1 MEEVPYFKSIAQN
14 SNTISLLMCCALML
28 VFIAAFFP
36 SALIV
41 DNELGLKPEH
51 ILSAIISV
59 LMFLT
64 SVISILIANKSYLIS
79 KQANDLSEKVFQ
91 SQAEQLQSQEFYQLY
106 ERFEKRIKK
115 IEEEM
120 KVNIYTEGLILEYL
134 SAGRF
139 IRGKYQPSNQE
150 VEEIKSHNQILQVF
164 YKDIIQRGHDVRN
177 KTKGK
182 QLTES
187 WINQTFVDL
196 SILGPK
202 DPVFDSFLK
211 IPEEDLISIQ
221 GGARIC
227 TKKDNPLYYAKVHR
241 QIIASLLITMNRED
255 LVSQSE
261 GFRISNE
268 FLSDISKLILKNNNA

>member
-1 MEEVPYFKSIAQN
+1 MSHIKKIAQN

-36 SALIV
+36 SAFIA

-51 ILSAIISV
+51 ILSAFIS
-59 LMFLT
+59 LIMLLT
-64 SVISILIANKSYLIS
+64 TVITSCIAFKIS
-79 KQANDLSEKVFQ
+79 KQANELNERVFK
-91 SQAEQLQSQEFYQLY
+91 SQREQIESQEFSRLY

-150 VEEIKSHNQILQVF
+150 VEEIKSHNQILQDF
-164 YKDIIQRGHDVRN
+164 YNDIIKRGHDVRDEI
-177 KTKGK
+177 KGK

-187 WINQTFVDL
+187 WINQTFSAL
-196 SILGPK
+196 CILGPN

-221 GGARIC
+221 GGARIS

-241 QIIASLLITMNRED
+241 QIVTSLLITMNRED

-261 GFRISNE
+261 DFRISNE
-268 FLSDISKLILKNNNA
+268 FLSDISELIWKNNNV

>member
-1 MEEVPYFKSIAQN
+1 MS
-14 SNTISLLMCCALML
+14 CALML

-177 KTKGK
+177 ETKGK
-182 QLTES
+182 QLT
-187 WINQTFVDL
+187 
-196 SILGPK
+196 
-202 DPVFDSFLK
+202 
-211 IPEEDLISIQ
+211 
-221 GGARIC
+221 
-227 TKKDNPLYYAKVHR
+227 
-241 QIIASLLITMNRED
+241 
-255 LVSQSE
+255 
-261 GFRISNE
+261 
-268 FLSDISKLILKNNNA
+268 